1 MFGLDRKRYFGV
13 IGIYVRRESFVIRK
27 VRKLE
32 VTVANVKRNSR
43 ILIETWS
50 R

>member
-1 MFGLDRKRYFGV
+1 MFGYDMKKCLNV
-13 IGIYVRRESFVIRK
+13 IGIYVQRESFVIRK